1 MKFLIPILISILYSN
16 VIFSQEKDIEI
27 IQDLILQQLEKFV
40 FWNDLFSL
48 TDRHSGKRDVDELF
62 NIFPLF
68 FVYQVILKLS
78 EFGYNDFYLTK
89 FEINN
94 FLIFSTKHSDINQVV
109 NNIIKYRSYNE
120 IYELEKFL
128 KINNRMDSRF
138 YSVLKYSKYFLFNTK
153 KIAIKKEMINDLT
166 NKVKNFEIL
175 FRNNKIIFF
184 DKENVSI
191 YKKLLTTN
199 KSLINYLKT
208 L

>member
-1 MKFLIPILISILYSN
+1 MGVILFNQYKN
-16 VIFSQEKDIEI
+16 KKKKI

-109 NNIIKYRSYNE
+109 NNIIKYRSFNE

-128 KINNRMDSRF
+128 NRMDSRF